1 MLMINPVF
9 LNNNLVSWKNDV
21 LCLLWESKEARS
33 QLREPPKD
41 KTKNKYVVES
51 FIYCLK
57 IFKCFFIVSVPLKIT
72 KPPHLLTVSKGNA
85 ATFYCESVGT
95 RPLITEWRKDGYL
108 LKRSNRIS
116 ITTNAL
122 TILDVT
128 TSDEGVYQCVVR
140 SRFDEKQATARLI
153 VDGR

>member
-1 MLMINPVF
+1 MTFFAFYESRKKLDLNFVRHLRIKPKINMLF
-9 LNNNLVSWKNDV
+9 S
-21 LCLLWESKEARS
+21 LL
-33 QLREPPKD
+33 
-41 KTKNKYVVES
+41 
-51 FIYCLK
+51 FIALK
-57 IFKCFFIVSVPLKIT
+57 IFKYFFIVSVPLKIT
-72 KPPHLLTVSKGNA
+72 KAPHLLTISKGNA

-108 LKRSNRIS
+108 MKRSSRIS

>member
-1 MLMINPVF
+1 M
-9 LNNNLVSWKNDV
+9 
-21 LCLLWESKEARS
+21 
-33 QLREPPKD
+33 
-41 KTKNKYVVES
+41 
-51 FIYCLK
+51 
-57 IFKCFFIVSVPLKIT
+57 
-72 KPPHLLTVSKGNA
+72 TVSKENA

-95 RPLITEWRKDGYL
+95 RLLITEWRKDGYL

-153 VDGR
+153 VDGG